1 VHSLQSQADGGLLD
15 PDDRLLDV
23 VDDREQIIANFEDDD
38 SHTRHITGAP
48 PHHAGDRGDGAS
60 AGGSSVGSSS
70 AGGNSPDLF
79 MPHMHPSVSLHSF
92 KISASFM
99 VIDF

>member
-1 VHSLQSQADGGLLD
+1 LAVHSLQSADGGILD

-38 SHTRHITGAP
+38 TNARHITGAP
-48 PHHAGDRGDGAS
+48 THHVGDRGDGAS

-79 MPHMHPSVSLHSF
+79 MTHMHPPVSHHIFFSLV
-92 KISASFM
+92 K
-99 VIDF
+99 